1 MEDNNNFLFYIFPFD
16 SCSPPSRAM
25 SCQGSLEC
33 TTTSVLNYI
42 IISFTAT
49 IHPSIHL
56 TKSPVIG
63 TLAHDMRNIL
73 KNTSVYYYHPFH
85 ASWMDGVA
93 QGVCILCQ
101 ISAST
106 STSTPSL
113 IPSPVHRPC
122 VVFAHNGDNYRTP
135 VLNYHNNSEG
145 DVILFI
151 AEFIAQTNIST
162 NLM

>member
-1 MEDNNNFLFYIFPFD
+1 MEDNNFLFYIFPFD
-16 SCSPPSRAM
+16 SCSPCL

-73 KNTSVYYYHPFH
+73 KNTSVYYYHPFQ
-85 ASWMDGVA
+85 ASWMVWCGPGCVYPLSD
-93 QGVCILCQ
+93 LCFNFHFY
-101 ISAST
+101 SFPYTFSC
-106 STSTPSL
+106 PSFL
-113 IPSPVHRPC
+113 SSFSHTMGTIIGPR
-122 VVFAHNGDNYRTP
+122 Y
-135 VLNYHNNSEG
+135 
-145 DVILFI
+145 
-151 AEFIAQTNIST
+151 
-162 NLM
+162 

>member
-1 MEDNNNFLFYIFPFD
+1 MEDNNFLFYIFPFD

-85 ASWMDGVA
+85 ASWMVWPR
-93 QGVCILCQ
+93 VCV
-101 ISAST
+101 SSVR
-106 STSTPSL
+106 SL
-113 IPSPVHRPC
+113 LQLPLLLLPLYLVLVV